1 MTYTSRFIG
10 IDISKSSFDI
20 CVLPDRHSAS
30 FSNDAGGIA
39 RFIAF
44 IAQLDGVER
53 LVLEPTGGYER
64 DLVDALLAAHLPVAK
79 INAKQIRQFARA
91 CGRLSKTDRID
102 AFVLADY
109 ARRMETKV
117 LAPSS
122 PARAVLIDL
131 VSRYRQLSHMIVQ
144 EKNRLEKL
152 SARDEANVRARTRTW
167 VEETLAF
174 LLRQRQS
181 VVDAMEACLTSD
193 DDLAVE
199 AKVLM
204 SLKGIGLRTA
214 CFLIAGLPELGLLNK
229 GQIAKLVGVA
239 PINRD
244 SGQMRGK
251 RMIAAGRKPVRDALY
266 IAALPAIRFDPA
278 MKAVFERLKA
288 KGKPGKVALVA
299 VMRRMIIILNARMRD
314 HRATMVDP

>member
-1 MTYTSRFIG
+1 MTYTSRFVG

-20 CVLPDRHSAS
+20 CVLPEEHFAT
-30 FSNDAGGIA
+30 FANNQAGIA
-39 RFIAF
+39 QFVALVAR
-44 IAQLDGVER
+44 LDCLER
-53 LVLEPTGGYER
+53 LVVEPTGGYER
-64 DLVDALLAAHLPVAK
+64 SVVDALLAADLPVAK
-79 INAKQIRQFARA
+79 INAKQVRQFARA
-91 CGRLSKTDRID
+91 CGRLSKTDKID

-122 PARAVLIDL
+122 QAHTTLIEL

-144 EKNRLEKL
+144 EKNRREKTK
-152 SARDEANVRARTRTW
+152 SQTDTRARAW
-167 VEETLAF
+167 IEETLAF
-174 LLRQRQS
+174 LLAQRQS
-181 VVDAMEACLTSD
+181 VVDAMKACLKAD
-193 DDLAVE
+193 KDLSLKAQ
-199 AKVLM
+199 VLM

-214 CFLIAGLPELGLLNK
+214 CFLIAGLPELGLMNK
-229 GQIAKLVGVA
+229 AQIAKLVGVA

-251 RMIAAGRKPVRDALY
+251 RMISGGRKPVRDALY
-266 IAALPAIRFDPA
+266 IAAMPAIRFDPN

-299 VMRRMIIILNARMRD
+299 VMRKMIIVLNARMRD
-314 HRATMVDP
+314 YRATVLDT

>member
-1 MTYTSRFIG
+1 MTYTNRFIG

-20 CVLPDRHSAS
+20 CVLPEISSAS
-30 FSNDAGGIA
+30 FSNDASGIA
-39 RFIAF
+39 RFLSLVA
-44 IAQLDGVER
+44 R
-53 LVLEPTGGYER
+53 LENVARVVLEPTGGYER
-64 DLVDALLAAHLPVAK
+64 PIVDALLAAHLPVARV
-79 INAKQIRQFARA
+79 NAKQIRQFARA
-91 CGRLSKTDRID
+91 SGQLSKTDRID

-117 LAPSS
+117 LAQFS
-122 PARAVLIDL
+122 PAQTTLVDL

-144 EKNRLEKL
+144 EKNRREKL
-152 SARDEANVRARTRTW
+152 HARNDDRAKAW
-167 VEETLAF
+167 IEETLAF
-174 LLRQRQS
+174 LMLQRQS
-181 VVDAMEACLTSD
+181 VVDAMEACLQAD
-193 DDLAVE
+193 EALAGK

-204 SLKGIGLRTA
+204 SLKGIGLKTA
-214 CFLIAGLPELGLLNK
+214 CFLIAWLPELGLLDK

-244 SGQMRGK
+244 SGLIRGK
-251 RMIAAGRKPVRDALY
+251 RMIAGGRKPVRDALY

-278 MKAVFERLKA
+278 MKAVFQRLKQ

-314 HRATMVDP
+314 HRATVLDT

>member
-1 MTYTSRFIG
+1 MTYTSRFVG

-20 CVLPDRHSAS
+20 CVLPEARFES
-30 FSNDAGGIA
+30 FANDGVGIA
-39 RFIAF
+39 RFLAF
-44 IAQLDGVER
+44 LAGLDGIER

-64 DLVDALLAAHLPVAK
+64 GLVDALLAADLPVARV
-79 INAKQIRQFARA
+79 NAKQIRQFARA

-109 ARRMETKV
+109 ARRMESKV
-117 LAPSS
+117 LRPSS
-122 PARAVLIDL
+122 PAQATLIEL

-144 EKNRLEKL
+144 EKNRREK
-152 SARDEANVRARTRTW
+152 ANSKADARARAW
-167 VEETLAF
+167 IEETLAF
-174 LLRQRQS
+174 LLAQRQA
-181 VVDAMEACLTSD
+181 VVEAMEACLACD
-193 DDLAVE
+193 EDLNLKV
-199 AKVLM
+199 KVLM

-214 CFLIAGLPELGLLNK
+214 CVLMAGLPELGTMNK
-229 GQIAKLVGVA
+229 AQIAKLVGVA

-251 RMIAAGRKPVRDALY
+251 RMIAGGRKPIRDALY
-266 IAALPAIRFDPA
+266 VAALPAIRFDPH
-278 MKAVFERLKA
+278 MKSVFERLKA

-314 HRATMVDP
+314 HRATVLDP